1 MLGKLKLRPVFKLI
15 DVEGSEM
22 MIEGR
27 LPILL
32 LIVGKPDTVM
42 DGMLTVSPVS
52 ILGVDNDIDGDWRVS
67 GLPILKLVLGSVG
80 EPSEMVGSD
89 SLGGDSVNEGVVRP
103 GNVVGIVI
111 DDEPSGKLRAGNAVG
126 IVFVR
131 IVRARDNE

>member
-1 MLGKLKLRPVFKLI
+1 VLGKLKLRPVFKLI